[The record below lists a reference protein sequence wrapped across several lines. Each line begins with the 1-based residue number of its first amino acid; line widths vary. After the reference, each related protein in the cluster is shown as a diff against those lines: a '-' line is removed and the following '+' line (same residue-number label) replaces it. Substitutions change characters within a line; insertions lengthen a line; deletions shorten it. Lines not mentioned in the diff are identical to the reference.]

1 MTVDIDHMLLL
12 ASKMNHYFHVIKQV
26 LSNIEQADQ
35 TLGFKDFLI
44 AEAEEDK
51 KAMHTKC
58 VKYQDLVHG
67 LFKILTEL
75 LTETKLITGI
85 EALSIR
91 LLTQVEDMKLTLDV
105 N

>member
-1 MTVDIDHMLLL
+1 
-12 ASKMNHYFHVIKQV
+12 
-26 LSNIEQADQ
+26 
-35 TLGFKDFLI
+35 
-44 AEAEEDK
+44 
-51 KAMHTKC
+51 MHTKC

-75 LTETKLITGI
+75 LSETKLITGT